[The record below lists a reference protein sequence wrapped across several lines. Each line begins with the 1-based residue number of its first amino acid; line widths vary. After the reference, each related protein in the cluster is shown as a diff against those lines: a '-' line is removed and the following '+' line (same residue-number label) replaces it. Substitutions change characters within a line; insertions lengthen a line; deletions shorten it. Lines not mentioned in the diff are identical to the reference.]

1 MTLIWTG
8 KPPFLRRMAAART
21 ARLKVHQIYPYAAMS
36 LLRSRVFRHYLS
48 GLLCTF
54 AGAWLTE
61 VTGSL
66 WPLAFGAAVLLMCTL
81 PLVKAAW
88 AHRPAGEKDE

>member
-1 MTLIWTG
+1 
-8 KPPFLRRMAAART
+8 
-21 ARLKVHQIYPYAAMS
+21 MS
-36 LLRSRVFRHYLS
+36 PLRSRVFRHYLC

-61 VTGSL
+61 LTDSL
-66 WPLAFGAAVLLMCTL
+66 WPLACGSAVLLMCTL

-88 AHRPAGEKDE
+88 AYRAARSKIE

>member
-1 MTLIWTG
+1 
-8 KPPFLRRMAAART
+8 
-21 ARLKVHQIYPYAAMS
+21 MS
-36 LLRSRVFRHYLS
+36 PLRSRVFRHYLS

-66 WPLAFGAAVLLMCTL
+66 WPLALGAAVLVMCTL
-81 PLVKAAW
+81 PLVKAVW
-88 AHRPAGEKDE
+88 ADRVERNKAE